1 MTKQNPKPQKYSGM
15 TQARIPLHKLR
26 NIIENLKLVQ
36 MGTQGHAWR
45 SLTNIIEQLEDIR
58 DRA

>member
-1 MTKQNPKPQKYSGM
+1 MTKQNPKPPAYSGM
-15 TQARIPLHKLR
+15 KQARIPLYKLR
-26 NIIENLKLVQ
+26 HIITSLKLVQ